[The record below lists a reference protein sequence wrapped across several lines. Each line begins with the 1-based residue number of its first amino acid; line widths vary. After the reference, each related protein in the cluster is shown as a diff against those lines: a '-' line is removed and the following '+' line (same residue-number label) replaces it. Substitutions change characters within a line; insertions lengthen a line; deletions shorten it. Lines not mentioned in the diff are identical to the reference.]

1 MEPII
6 TIENENLANY
16 IMFKLDKIDN
26 GFTEEELDKITEVVI
41 DYKEETDS
49 SFVFLEE
56 LLKLKGLKTITLRN
70 GYIFNDNY
78 NIFLKLN
85 NLSEFVFENCEF
97 ENADLIASLKL
108 KSLSLINCK
117 INDYSFINVFEN
129 IEELTVVNGKV
140 EIAKINMLKN
150 LKYLQISYSSITD
163 NTQLNISALE
173 ELYIDN
179 TNISSFDFLNDLSY
193 LKRVSIDENQYN
205 SNKELFN
212 DLMKKGILVLN
223 ENMAEFEGENDEI

>member
-1 MEPII
+1 MEPVI

-140 EIAKINMLKN
+140 LYKDGEYFINEDVDRIFAKCRESLK
-150 LKYLQISYSSITD
+150 SIKA
-163 NTQLNISALE
+163 I
-173 ELYIDN
+173 
-179 TNISSFDFLNDLSY
+179 
-193 LKRVSIDENQYN
+193 V
-205 SNKELFN
+205 
-212 DLMKKGILVLN
+212 
-223 ENMAEFEGENDEI
+223 